1 MNNLQCSTII
11 FQGLRYN
18 YEHQIP
24 NIEHQNNLKTR
35 YEISLTIRVILLLVS
50 ITAAAFCIVSNRYT
64 LLIFVGLVIVFQI
77 LNFIQFINKTNTE
90 LSQFIEAVQYRDFSL
105 QFTEKNAPIS
115 VRQLRRAFN
124 QINAT
129 FKQLSSEREEQYQ
142 YLQKILELVDTGIL
156 SYDRE
161 GNVGWINE
169 AFKRM
174 MNVPYLRNIASLEK
188 RDVSVFQAIINL
200 ENGNSQLVRINH
212 KQVLLAKTTFLNEN
226 IETNLIAFQNVNEAI
241 EDTEA
246 QAYQKLLRVMTHEIM
261 NSVAPIASLAET
273 MEKTLRGRKGEKEEG
288 RRDLEEEGMRGE
300 REESLDAERLAD
312 ISLGISTIRK
322 RSENL
327 LKFADT
333 YRQLAKVS
341 MTSFSRFHIRDL
353 FEGVEILLE
362 NQIEQQ
368 KIEFDV
374 IIKDFELAI
383 EGDMVLIEQVLINLI
398 INAIDAVKNEPNPKI
413 TLSVFQNNQQQ
424 TIIEVRDNGVGM
436 SDELMDKIFVPFF
449 TSKPNGSGIG
459 LSLSKQIM
467 ALHKGTITVNSV
479 EKQGTSFR
487 LGF

>member
-1 MNNLQCSTII
+1 
-11 FQGLRYN
+11 
-18 YEHQIP
+18 
-24 NIEHQNNLKTR
+24 LKTR
-35 YEISLTIRVILLLVS
+35 YEISLTIRVILLLAS

-64 LLIFVGLVIVFQI
+64 LLIFVGLMIVFQI

-105 QFTEKNAPIS
+105 QFTEKNAPVS

-124 QINAT
+124 QINST

-156 SYDRE
+156 SYDQK

-174 MNVPYLRNIASLEK
+174 MNVPYLRNISSLEK
-188 RDVSVFQAIINL
+188 RDESVYQAIMSL
-200 ENGNSQLVRINH
+200 TNGDSQLVKINH
-212 KQVLLAKTTFLNEN
+212 KQVLLAKTTFLNED

-273 MEKTLRGRKGEKEEG
+273 METTLRGRKEIKETGGKDLGEKYQINF
-288 RRDLEEEGMRGE
+288 D
-300 REESLDAERLAD
+300 D

-341 MTSFSRFHIRDL
+341 MTSFSKFYIRDL

-362 NQIEQQ
+362 NQIEQ
-368 KIEFDV
+368 KNIEFDV
-374 IIKDFELAI
+374 IIKDFELMI

-398 INAIDAVKNEPNPKI
+398 INAIDAVKNQENPKI

>member
-1 MNNLQCSTII
+1 M
-11 FQGLRYN
+11 
-18 YEHQIP
+18 
-24 NIEHQNNLKTR
+24 
-35 YEISLTIRVILLLVS
+35 LLVS
-50 ITAAAFCIVSNRYT
+50 ITAAAFCIVSNKYS
-64 LLIFVGLVIVFQI
+64 LLIFVLLFLVFQI
-77 LNFIQFINKTNTE
+77 INFIQFINKTNIE

-105 QFTEKNAPIS
+105 QFTEKNAPVS

-156 SYDRE
+156 SYDKNGE
-161 GNVGWINE
+161 VGWINE
-169 AFKRM
+169 SFKRM
-174 MNVPYLRNIASLEK
+174 MNVPYIRNISSLEK
-188 RDVSVFQAIINL
+188 RDEYVYQAIINL
-200 ENGNSQLVRINH
+200 ANGENQLVKINH
-212 KQVLLAKTTFLNEN
+212 KQVLLAKTTFLNDDL
-226 IETNLIAFQNVNEAI
+226 ETNLIAFQNVNEAI

-273 MEKTLRGRKGEKEEG
+273 MEKTIVRRKEGKATKEKALDVEG
-288 RRDLEEEGMRGE
+288 LE
-300 REESLDAERLAD
+300 D
-312 ISLGISTIRK
+312 IVLGISTIRK

-341 MTSFSRFHIRDL
+341 LTSFSEFYVHDL

-362 NQIEQQ
+362 SQFEQQ
-368 KIEFDV
+368 NIDFNV
-374 IIKDFELAI
+374 VIKDFDLII

-398 INAIDAVKNEPNPKI
+398 INAIDAVKNQENPQI
-413 TLSVFQNNQQQ
+413 TLATHKNSDERVV
-424 TIIEVRDNGVGM
+424 IEVKDNGMGM
-436 SDELMDKIFVPFF
+436 SAELLDKIFVPFF

-467 ALHKGTITVNSV
+467 ALHKGNITVQSFEN
-479 EKQGTSFR
+479 KGTIFR
-487 LGF
+487 LVF

>member
-1 MNNLQCSTII
+1 M
-11 FQGLRYN
+11 
-18 YEHQIP
+18 
-24 NIEHQNNLKTR
+24 KTR
-35 YEISLTIRVILLLVS
+35 YEISLTIRVILLLTS

-64 LLIFVGLVIVFQI
+64 LLIFVGLMIVLQI

-105 QFTEKNAPIS
+105 QFTEKNAPVS

-156 SYDRE
+156 SYDQE

-174 MNVPYLRNIASLEK
+174 MNIPYLRNISSLEK
-188 RDVSVFQAIINL
+188 RDIAVYQVITGL
-200 ENGNSQLVRINH
+200 ENGNSQLVKINH

-273 MEKTLRGRKGEKEEG
+273 MERAVARRKEEK
-288 RRDLEEEGMRGE
+288 LKSGE
-300 REESLDAERLAD
+300 NDDEFDD

-333 YRQLAKVS
+333 YRQLAKIS
-341 MTSFSRFHIRDL
+341 MTSFSKFYIRDL

-362 NQIEQQ
+362 SRIEQQ
-368 KIEFDV
+368 NIEFDV
-374 IIKDFELAI
+374 IIKDFSLTI

-398 INAIDAVKNEPNPKI
+398 INAIDAVQHQSSPKI
-413 TLSVFQNNQQQ
+413 TISVFQNNQQQ
-424 TIIEVRDNGVGM
+424 VIIEVQDNGLGM

-467 ALHKGTITVNSV
+467 ALHKGTITVNSI
-479 EKQGTSFR
+479 ERQGTAFR
-487 LGF
+487 LAF

>member
-1 MNNLQCSTII
+1 
-11 FQGLRYN
+11 
-18 YEHQIP
+18 
-24 NIEHQNNLKTR
+24 LKTR
-35 YEISLTIRVILLLVS
+35 YEISLTIRVVLLLAS
-50 ITAAAFCIVSNRYT
+50 ITAAAYCIVSSKYS
-64 LLIFVGLVIVFQI
+64 LLVFAVFVLVFQI
-77 LNFIQFINKTNTE
+77 FDFVQFINKTNIE
-90 LSQFIEAVQYRDFSL
+90 LTQFIEAVQYRDFSL
-105 QFTEKNAPIS
+105 QFTEKNAPVS

-156 SYDRE
+156 SYNQTGE
-161 GNVGWINE
+161 VGWINE
-169 AFKRM
+169 SFKRM
-174 MNVPYLRNIASLEK
+174 LNVPYLRNISALEK
-188 RDVSVFQAIINL
+188 RENAVYQAIMSL
-200 ENGNSQLVRINH
+200 ENGGSQLVKINQ
-212 KQVLLAKTTFLNEN
+212 KQVLLAKTTFLNDE
-226 IETNLIAFQNVNEAI
+226 IETSLIAFQNVNEAI

-273 MEKTLRGRKGEKEEG
+273 MEKTLRGRKGGKEK
-288 RRDLEEEGMRGE
+288 GE
-300 REESLDAERLAD
+300 REEGEKELAENVLDSERLAD

-341 MTSFSRFHIRDL
+341 MTSFSEFYVRDL

-362 NQIEQQ
+362 NQLERHQ
-368 KIEFDV
+368 IEFDV
-374 IIKDFELAI
+374 VIKDFEMTI

-398 INAIDAVKNEPNPKI
+398 INAIDAVKEQNNPTI
-413 TLSVFQNNQQQ
+413 TLSVSLSSEERAV
-424 TIIEVRDNGVGM
+424 IEVRDNGVGM
-436 SDELMDKIFVPFF
+436 SAELMDKIFVPFF
-449 TSKPNGSGIG
+449 TSKANGSGIG

-467 ALHKGTITVNSV
+467 TLHKGTITVQSA
-479 EKQGTSFR
+479 EGKGTIFR

>member
-1 MNNLQCSTII
+1 M
-11 FQGLRYN
+11 
-18 YEHQIP
+18 
-24 NIEHQNNLKTR
+24 
-35 YEISLTIRVILLLVS
+35 
-50 ITAAAFCIVSNRYT
+50 
-64 LLIFVGLVIVFQI
+64 IVFQI

-105 QFTEKNAPIS
+105 KFTEKNAPVS
-115 VRQLRRAFN
+115 VRQFRRAFN

-156 SYDRE
+156 SYDQE

-174 MNVPYLRNIASLEK
+174 MNIPYLRNISSLEK
-188 RDVSVFQAIINL
+188 RDISVYQAIMSL
-200 ENGNSQLVRINH
+200 ENGDSQLVKIKH
-212 KQVLLAKTTFLNEN
+212 KQVLLAKTTFLNDD

-273 MEKTLRGRKGEKEEG
+273 MEGAVKKMKEGEKEKEAE
-288 RRDLEEEGMRGE
+288 LM
-300 REESLDAERLAD
+300 LDV
-312 ISLGISTIRK
+312 SLGISTIRK

-341 MTSFSRFHIRDL
+341 MTSFSKFYIRDL

-368 KIEFDV
+368 NIEFDI
-374 IIKDFELAI
+374 IIKDFELMI

-398 INAIDAVKNEPNPKI
+398 INAIDAVKNQEKPKI
-413 TLSVFQNNQQQ
+413 ALSVFQNNQKD

-467 ALHKGTITVNSV
+467 ALHKGNITVNSV

>member
-1 MNNLQCSTII
+1 M
-11 FQGLRYN
+11 
-18 YEHQIP
+18 
-24 NIEHQNNLKTR
+24 KTR
-35 YEISLTIRVILLLVS
+35 YEISLTIRVILLLAS

-64 LLIFVGLVIVFQI
+64 LLIFVGLTIFFQI

-105 QFTEKNAPIS
+105 QFTEKNAPVS

-124 QINAT
+124 QINTT

-156 SYDRE
+156 SYDQE

-174 MNVPYLRNIASLEK
+174 MNIPYLRNISSLEK
-188 RDVSVFQAIINL
+188 RDMSVYQAIISL
-200 ENGNSQLVRINH
+200 KNGDNQLVKINH
-212 KQVLLAKTTFLNEN
+212 KQVLLAKTTFLNKN

-273 MEKTLRGRKGEKEEG
+273 MERAIARRKGGKEIGEKGFGGKNEDEF
-288 RRDLEEEGMRGE
+288 D
-300 REESLDAERLAD
+300 D

-341 MTSFSRFHIRDL
+341 LTSFSKFYIRDL

-362 NQIEQQ
+362 HQIEQQ
-368 KIEFDV
+368 NIEFDV
-374 IIKDFELAI
+374 VIKKIELMI

-398 INAIDAVKNEPNPKI
+398 INAIDAVTNQQNPKI
-413 TLSVFQNNQQQ
+413 TLSVFQNNHQQV
-424 TIIEVRDNGVGM
+424 IIEVRDNGVGM
-436 SDELMDKIFVPFF
+436 SDELIDKIFIPFF
-449 TSKPNGSGIG
+449 TSKTNGSGIG

-479 EKQGTSFR
+479 EKQGTAFR
-487 LGF
+487 LVF

>member
-1 MNNLQCSTII
+1 
-11 FQGLRYN
+11 
-18 YEHQIP
+18 
-24 NIEHQNNLKTR
+24 LKTR
-35 YEISLTIRVILLLVS
+35 YEISLTIRVILLLAS
-50 ITAAAFCIVSNRYT
+50 ITAAAFCIVEHRYT
-64 LLIFVGLVIVFQI
+64 LLIFIGLILVFQI

-105 QFTEKNAPIS
+105 QFTEKNAPVS

-156 SYDRE
+156 SYDKE
-161 GNVGWINE
+161 GEVGWINE

-174 MNVPYLRNIASLEK
+174 MDVPYLRNISSLEK
-188 RDVSVFQAIINL
+188 RDESVYQAIMSL
-200 ENGNSQLVRINH
+200 KNGDSQLVKINH
-212 KQVLLAKTTFLNEN
+212 KQVLLAKTTFLNED

-273 MEKTLRGRKGEKEEG
+273 MEGAIARRKGIEGRKGGKEMG
-288 RRDLEEEGMRGE
+288 GKLRGGDKE
-300 REESLDAERLAD
+300 NDDEFDD

-341 MTSFSRFHIRDL
+341 MTSFSKFYVRDL

-362 NQIEQQ
+362 NQIEQ
-368 KIEFDV
+368 KNIEFDV
-374 IIKDFELAI
+374 VIKDFELKI

-398 INAIDAVKNEPNPKI
+398 INAIDAVKAQQKPVI
-413 TLSVFQNNQQQ
+413 TLSVFCNNQEQI
-424 TIIEVRDNGVGM
+424 IIEVRDNGVGM
-436 SDELMDKIFVPFF
+436 SDELLDKIFVPFF
-449 TSKPNGSGIG
+449 TSKVNGSGIG

-467 ALHKGTITVNSV
+467 ALHKGAITVNSV
-479 EKQGTSFR
+479 EGKGTAFR
-487 LGF
+487 LTF

>member
-1 MNNLQCSTII
+1 
-11 FQGLRYN
+11 
-18 YEHQIP
+18 
-24 NIEHQNNLKTR
+24 LKTR
-35 YEISLTIRVILLLVS
+35 YEISLTIRVILLLAS
-50 ITAAAFCIVSNRYT
+50 ITVAAFCIVSNRYT
-64 LLIFVGLVIVFQI
+64 LLIFVGLMIVFQI

-105 QFTEKNAPIS
+105 QFTEKNAPVS

-124 QINAT
+124 QINST

-156 SYDRE
+156 SYDQE

-174 MNVPYLRNIASLEK
+174 MNVPYLRNISSLEK
-188 RDVSVFQAIINL
+188 RDESVYQAIMSL
-200 ENGNSQLVRINH
+200 TNGDSQLVKINH
-212 KQVLLAKTTFLNEN
+212 KQVLLAKTTFLNDD

-273 MEKTLRGRKGEKEEG
+273 MEGAIARRKGKMEAGGKEMG
-288 RRDLEEEGMRGE
+288 GKMTDGE
-300 REESLDAERLAD
+300 RENDDDFED

-341 MTSFSRFHIRDL
+341 MTSFSKFYVRDL

-362 NQIEQQ
+362 NQIEQ
-368 KIEFDV
+368 KNIEFDV
-374 IIKDFELAI
+374 IIKDFELMI

-398 INAIDAVKNEPNPKI
+398 INAIDAVKNHQNPKI

-467 ALHKGTITVNSV
+467 ALHKGTITVNSA
-479 EKQGTSFR
+479 EKQGTAFR

>member
-1 MNNLQCSTII
+1 
-11 FQGLRYN
+11 
-18 YEHQIP
+18 
-24 NIEHQNNLKTR
+24 LKTR
-35 YEISLTIRVILLLVS
+35 YEISLTIRVILLLAS

-64 LLIFVGLVIVFQI
+64 LLIFVGLMIVFQI

-105 QFTEKNAPIS
+105 QFTEKNAPVS

-124 QINAT
+124 QINST

-156 SYDRE
+156 SYDQK

-174 MNVPYLRNIASLEK
+174 MNVPYLRNISSLEK
-188 RDVSVFQAIINL
+188 RDESVYQAIMSL
-200 ENGNSQLVRINH
+200 TNGDSQLVKINH
-212 KQVLLAKTTFLNEN
+212 KQVLLAKTTFLNED

-273 MEKTLRGRKGEKEEG
+273 METTLRGRKEIKEMGGKDLGEKYQINF
-288 RRDLEEEGMRGE
+288 D
-300 REESLDAERLAD
+300 D

-341 MTSFSRFHIRDL
+341 MTSFSKFYIRDL

-362 NQIEQQ
+362 NQIEQ
-368 KIEFDV
+368 KNIEFDV
-374 IIKDFELAI
+374 IIKDFELMI

-398 INAIDAVKNEPNPKI
+398 INAIDAVKNQENPKI

>member
-1 MNNLQCSTII
+1 
-11 FQGLRYN
+11 
-18 YEHQIP
+18 
-24 NIEHQNNLKTR
+24 LKTR
-35 YEISLTIRVILLLVS
+35 YEISLTIRVILLLAS
-50 ITAAAFCIVSNRYT
+50 ITAAAFCIVEHRYT
-64 LLIFVGLVIVFQI
+64 LLIFIGLILVFQI

-105 QFTEKNAPIS
+105 QFTEKNAPVS

-156 SYDRE
+156 SYDKE
-161 GNVGWINE
+161 GEVGWINE

-174 MNVPYLRNIASLEK
+174 MNVPYLRNISSLEK
-188 RDVSVFQAIINL
+188 RDESVYQAIMSL
-200 ENGNSQLVRINH
+200 KNGDSQLVKINH
-212 KQVLLAKTTFLNEN
+212 KQVLLAKTTFLNED

-273 MEKTLRGRKGEKEEG
+273 MEGAIARRKGKMETGGKEFG
-288 RRDLEEEGMRGE
+288 GKSD
-300 REESLDAERLAD
+300 DDFDD

-341 MTSFSRFHIRDL
+341 MTSFSKFYVRDL

-362 NQIEQQ
+362 NQIEQ
-368 KIEFDV
+368 KNIEFDV
-374 IIKDFELAI
+374 VIKDFELKI

-398 INAIDAVKNEPNPKI
+398 INAIDAVKTQQKPVI
-413 TLSVFQNNQQQ
+413 TLSVFCNSQEQI
-424 TIIEVRDNGVGM
+424 IIEVRDNGVGM
-436 SDELMDKIFVPFF
+436 SDELLDKIFVPFF
-449 TSKPNGSGIG
+449 TSKVNGSGIG

-467 ALHKGTITVNSV
+467 ALHKGAITVNSV
-479 EKQGTSFR
+479 EGRGTAFR
-487 LGF
+487 LIF

>member
-1 MNNLQCSTII
+1 M
-11 FQGLRYN
+11 
-18 YEHQIP
+18 
-24 NIEHQNNLKTR
+24 KTR
-35 YEISLTIRVILLLVS
+35 YEISLTIRVILLLTS

-64 LLIFVGLVIVFQI
+64 LLIFVGLMIVLQI

-105 QFTEKNAPIS
+105 QFTEKNAPVS

-156 SYDRE
+156 SYDQE

-174 MNVPYLRNIASLEK
+174 MNIPYLRNISSLEK
-188 RDVSVFQAIINL
+188 RDIAVYQVITGL
-200 ENGNSQLVRINH
+200 ENGNSQLVKINH

-273 MEKTLRGRKGEKEEG
+273 MERAVARRKEEK
-288 RRDLEEEGMRGE
+288 LKSGE
-300 REESLDAERLAD
+300 NDDEFDD

-327 LKFADT
+327 LKFADA

-341 MTSFSRFHIRDL
+341 LTSFSKFYIRDL

-362 NQIEQQ
+362 SRIEQQ
-368 KIEFDV
+368 NIEFDV
-374 IIKDFELAI
+374 IIKDFSLTI

-398 INAIDAVKNEPNPKI
+398 INAIDAVQHQSSPEI
-413 TLSVFQNNQQQ
+413 TISVFQNNQQQ
-424 TIIEVRDNGVGM
+424 VIIEVRDNGVGM

-467 ALHKGTITVNSV
+467 ALHKGTITVNSI
-479 EKQGTSFR
+479 ERQGTAFR
-487 LGF
+487 LAF

>member
-1 MNNLQCSTII
+1 MI
-11 FQGLRYN
+11 F
-18 YEHQIP
+18 EMM
-24 NIEHQNNLKTR
+24 KTR
-35 YEISLTIRVILLLVS
+35 YEISLTIRVILLLAS

-64 LLIFVGLVIVFQI
+64 LLIFVGLIIFFQI

-105 QFTEKNAPIS
+105 QFTEKNAPVS

-124 QINAT
+124 QINTT

-156 SYDRE
+156 SYDQE

-174 MNVPYLRNIASLEK
+174 MNIPYLRNISSLEK
-188 RDVSVFQAIINL
+188 RDISVYQAIKNL
-200 ENGNSQLVRINH
+200 KNGDNQLVKINH

-273 MEKTLRGRKGEKEEG
+273 MERAIARRKGGKEIGEKGFGGKNEDEF
-288 RRDLEEEGMRGE
+288 D
-300 REESLDAERLAD
+300 D

-341 MTSFSRFHIRDL
+341 LTSFSKFYIRDL

-362 NQIEQQ
+362 HQIEQQ
-368 KIEFDV
+368 NIEFDV
-374 IIKDFELAI
+374 VIKKIELMI

-398 INAIDAVKNEPNPKI
+398 INAIDAVTNQQNPKI
-413 TLSVFQNNQQQ
+413 TLSVFQNNHQQV
-424 TIIEVRDNGVGM
+424 IIEVRDNGVGM
-436 SDELMDKIFVPFF
+436 SDELIDKIFIPFF
-449 TSKPNGSGIG
+449 TSKTNGSGIG

-479 EKQGTSFR
+479 EKQGTAFR
-487 LGF
+487 LVF

>member
-1 MNNLQCSTII
+1 M
-11 FQGLRYN
+11 
-18 YEHQIP
+18 
-24 NIEHQNNLKTR
+24 KTR
-35 YEISLTIRVILLLVS
+35 YEISLTIRVILLLAS

-64 LLIFVGLVIVFQI
+64 LLIFVGLMIVFQI

-156 SYDRE
+156 SYDQE

-174 MNVPYLRNIASLEK
+174 MNVPYLRNISALEK
-188 RDVSVFQAIINL
+188 RDVSVYQAITNL
-200 ENGNSQLVRINH
+200 ENAASQLVKINH
-212 KQVLLAKTTFLNEN
+212 KQVLLAKTTFLNEG

-273 MEKTLRGRKGEKEEG
+273 MEGAIARRKGKMETGRKEFG
-288 RRDLEEEGMRGE
+288 REND
-300 REESLDAERLAD
+300 DDFDD

-341 MTSFSRFHIRDL
+341 MTSFSEFYVRDL

-362 NQIEQQ
+362 NQIEQ
-368 KIEFDV
+368 KNIEFDV
-374 IIKDFELAI
+374 IIKDFELMI

-398 INAIDAVKNEPNPKI
+398 INAIDAVQHQQNPKI
-413 TLSVFQNNQQQ
+413 ILSVFQNNQPQ

-436 SDELMDKIFVPFF
+436 SEELMDKIFVPFF

-467 ALHKGTITVNSV
+467 ALHKGSITVNSV
-479 EKQGTSFR
+479 EKQGTAFR

>member
-1 MNNLQCSTII
+1 M
-11 FQGLRYN
+11 
-18 YEHQIP
+18 
-24 NIEHQNNLKTR
+24 KTR
-35 YEISLTIRVILLLVS
+35 YEISLTIRVILLLAS

-64 LLIFVGLVIVFQI
+64 LLIFVGLMIVLQI

-105 QFTEKNAPIS
+105 QFTEKNAPVS

-156 SYDRE
+156 SYDQE

-174 MNVPYLRNIASLEK
+174 MNIPYLRNISSLEK
-188 RDVSVFQAIINL
+188 RDIAVYQVITGL
-200 ENGNSQLVRINH
+200 ENGNSQLVKINH

-273 MEKTLRGRKGEKEEG
+273 MERAVARRKEEK
-288 RRDLEEEGMRGE
+288 LKSGE
-300 REESLDAERLAD
+300 NDDEFDD

-333 YRQLAKVS
+333 YRQLAKIS
-341 MTSFSRFHIRDL
+341 MTSFSKFYIRDL

-368 KIEFDV
+368 NIEFDV
-374 IIKDFELAI
+374 IIKDFELTI

-398 INAIDAVKNEPNPKI
+398 INAIDAVQHQSSPKI
-413 TLSVFQNNQQQ
+413 TISVFQNNQQQ
-424 TIIEVRDNGVGM
+424 VIIEVQDNGLGM

-467 ALHKGTITVNSV
+467 ALHKGTITVNSI
-479 EKQGTSFR
+479 ERQGTAFR
-487 LGF
+487 LAF

>member
-1 MNNLQCSTII
+1 M
-11 FQGLRYN
+11 
-18 YEHQIP
+18 
-24 NIEHQNNLKTR
+24 KTR
-35 YEISLTIRVILLLVS
+35 YEISLTIRVILLLAS

-64 LLIFVGLVIVFQI
+64 LLIFVGLMIVFQI

-105 QFTEKNAPIS
+105 QFTEKNAPVS

-124 QINAT
+124 QINST

-156 SYDRE
+156 SYDQE

-174 MNVPYLRNIASLEK
+174 MNVPYLRNISSLEK
-188 RDVSVFQAIINL
+188 RDVSVYQAIMNL
-200 ENGNSQLVRINH
+200 KNGDSQLVKINH

-273 MEKTLRGRKGEKEEG
+273 MEGAIARKKGKMETGGKEFGGKSDDE
-288 RRDLEEEGMRGE
+288 LE
-300 REESLDAERLAD
+300 D

-341 MTSFSRFHIRDL
+341 MTSFSKFYIRDL

-362 NQIEQQ
+362 NQIEQ
-368 KIEFDV
+368 KNIEFDV
-374 IIKDFELAI
+374 IIKDFELMI
-383 EGDMVLIEQVLINLI
+383 EGDIVLIEQVLINLI
-398 INAIDAVKNEPNPKI
+398 INAIDAVRNHSNPKI

-424 TIIEVRDNGVGM
+424 VIIEVLDNGVGM
-436 SDELMDKIFVPFF
+436 SEELMDKIFVPFF

-479 EKQGTSFR
+479 EKQGTAFR

>member
-1 MNNLQCSTII
+1 M
-11 FQGLRYN
+11 
-18 YEHQIP
+18 
-24 NIEHQNNLKTR
+24 KTR
-35 YEISLTIRVILLLVS
+35 YEISLTIRVILLLAS

-64 LLIFVGLVIVFQI
+64 LLIFVGLMIIFQI

-105 QFTEKNAPIS
+105 QFTEKNAPVS

-156 SYDRE
+156 SYDQE

-169 AFKRM
+169 AFKCM
-174 MNVPYLRNIASLEK
+174 MNVPYLRNISALEK
-188 RDVSVFQAIINL
+188 RDVSVYQAIMNL
-200 ENGNSQLVRINH
+200 ENAASQLVKINH
-212 KQVLLAKTTFLNEN
+212 KQVLLAKTTFLNEG

-273 MEKTLRGRKGEKEEG
+273 MEKTLLKEERKKGEKEEG
-288 RRDLEEEGMRGE
+288 LSTVKDSEYLT
-300 REESLDAERLAD
+300 D

-341 MTSFSRFHIRDL
+341 MTSFSKFYVRDL

-362 NQIEQQ
+362 NQIEQ
-368 KIEFDV
+368 KNIEFDV
-374 IIKDFELAI
+374 IIKDFELMI

-398 INAIDAVKNEPNPKI
+398 INAIDAVQHQQNPKI
-413 TLSVFQNNQQQ
+413 TISVFQNNQQQ
-424 TIIEVRDNGVGM
+424 TIIEVRDNGMGM
-436 SDELMDKIFVPFF
+436 SAELMDKIFVPFF

-467 ALHKGTITVNSV
+467 ALHKGSITVNSV

>member
-1 MNNLQCSTII
+1 M
-11 FQGLRYN
+11 
-18 YEHQIP
+18 
-24 NIEHQNNLKTR
+24 
-35 YEISLTIRVILLLVS
+35 
-50 ITAAAFCIVSNRYT
+50 
-64 LLIFVGLVIVFQI
+64 
-77 LNFIQFINKTNTE
+77 QFINKTNIE

-105 QFTEKNAPIS
+105 QFTEKNAPVS

-156 SYDRE
+156 SYNQNGE
-161 GNVGWINE
+161 VGWINE
-169 AFKRM
+169 SFKKM
-174 MNVPYLRNIASLEK
+174 MNVPYLRNISSLEK
-188 RDVSVFQAIINL
+188 RENAVYQVIMSL
-200 ENGNSQLVRINH
+200 ENGDSQLVKINQ
-212 KQVLLAKTTFLNEN
+212 KQVLLAKTTFLNDG
-226 IETNLIAFQNVNEAI
+226 IETSLVAFQNVNEAI

-273 MEKTLRGRKGEKEEG
+273 MEKTLLRRKGGKKEG
-288 RRDLEEEGMRGE
+288 RQDFEEMD
-300 REESLDAERLAD
+300 LDAESLAD
-312 ISLGISTIRK
+312 ITLGISTIRK

-341 MTSFSRFHIRDL
+341 MTSFSEFHVRDL

-362 NQIEQQ
+362 NQLERSN
-368 KIEFDV
+368 IEFDV
-374 IIKDFELAI
+374 VIKDFNMTI

-398 INAIDAVKNEPNPKI
+398 INAIDAVQPQPNPTV
-413 TLSVFQNNQQQ
+413 TLSAFINQEKRAV
-424 TIIEVRDNGVGM
+424 IEVQDNGVGM
-436 SDELMDKIFVPFF
+436 SAELLDKIFVPFF
-449 TSKPNGSGIG
+449 TSKANGSGIG

-467 ALHKGTITVNSV
+467 TLHKGTITVNSS
-479 EKQGTSFR
+479 EGKGTIFR

>member
-1 MNNLQCSTII
+1 M
-11 FQGLRYN
+11 
-18 YEHQIP
+18 
-24 NIEHQNNLKTR
+24 KTR
-35 YEISLTIRVILLLVS
+35 YEISLTIRVILLLAS
-50 ITAAAFCIVSNRYT
+50 ITAAAFCIVSGRYT
-64 LLIFVGLVIVFQI
+64 LLIFVGLMIVFQI

-105 QFTEKNAPIS
+105 QFTEKNAPVS

-156 SYDRE
+156 SYDQE

-174 MNVPYLRNIASLEK
+174 MNIPYLRNISSLEK
-188 RDVSVFQAIINL
+188 RDMSVYQAIMSL
-200 ENGNSQLVRINH
+200 ENGNSQLVKINH

-273 MEKTLRGRKGEKEEG
+273 MERAIARRKGEKET
-288 RRDLEEEGMRGE
+288 GE
-300 REESLDAERLAD
+300 KLKKGEKENEDEFED

-341 MTSFSRFHIRDL
+341 LTSFSKFYIRDL

-368 KIEFDV
+368 NIEFNVV
-374 IIKDFELAI
+374 IKEFELMI
-383 EGDMVLIEQVLINLI
+383 DGDMALIEQVLINLI
-398 INAIDAVKNEPNPKI
+398 INAIDAVKNQQNPKI
-413 TLSVFQNNQQQ
+413 TLSVFQNNHQQV
-424 TIIEVRDNGVGM
+424 IIEVRDNGVGM
-436 SDELMDKIFVPFF
+436 SDELIDKIFIPFF
-449 TSKPNGSGIG
+449 TSKTNGSGIG

>member
-1 MNNLQCSTII
+1 M
-11 FQGLRYN
+11 
-18 YEHQIP
+18 
-24 NIEHQNNLKTR
+24 KTR
-35 YEISLTIRVILLLVS
+35 YEISLTIRVILLLAS

-64 LLIFVGLVIVFQI
+64 LLVFVGLMIVFQI

-105 QFTEKNAPIS
+105 QFTEKNAPVS

-156 SYDRE
+156 SYDQE

-174 MNVPYLRNIASLEK
+174 MNVPYLRNISSLEK
-188 RDVSVFQAIINL
+188 RDMSVYQAVMSL
-200 ENGNSQLVRINH
+200 ENGDSQLVKINH
-212 KQVLLAKTTFLNEN
+212 KQILLAKTTFLNEN

-273 MEKTLRGRKGEKEEG
+273 METTLRGRKEIRETGEK
-288 RRDLEEEGMRGE
+288 DLE
-300 REESLDAERLAD
+300 DKYQINFDD

-341 MTSFSRFHIRDL
+341 MTSFSKFYIRDL

-362 NQIEQQ
+362 NQIEQ
-368 KIEFDV
+368 KNIEFNV
-374 IIKDFELAI
+374 IIKDFELMI
-383 EGDMVLIEQVLINLI
+383 EGDMILIEQVLINLV
-398 INAIDAVKNEPNPKI
+398 INAIDAVQHQSNPKI
-413 TLSVFQNNQQQ
+413 TLSVFQNSQQQ
-424 TIIEVRDNGVGM
+424 IIIEIRDNGMGM

-479 EKQGTSFR
+479 EKQGTAFQLR
-487 LGF
+487 F

>member
-1 MNNLQCSTII
+1 M
-11 FQGLRYN
+11 
-18 YEHQIP
+18 
-24 NIEHQNNLKTR
+24 KTR
-35 YEISLTIRVILLLVS
+35 YEISLTIRVILLLAS

-64 LLIFVGLVIVFQI
+64 LLIFVGLIIVFQI

-105 QFTEKNAPIS
+105 QFTEKNAPVS

-124 QINAT
+124 QINST

-156 SYDRE
+156 SYDQN
-161 GNVGWINE
+161 GDVGWINE
-169 AFKRM
+169 AFKNM
-174 MNVPYLRNIASLEK
+174 MNVPYLRNISSLEK
-188 RDVSVFQAIINL
+188 REESVYQAIMNL
-200 ENGNSQLVRINH
+200 KNGDSQLVKINH

-273 MEKTLRGRKGEKEEG
+273 METTLRGRKEIKETG
-288 RRDLEEEGMRGE
+288 GKDLG
-300 REESLDAERLAD
+300 DKYQINFDD

-341 MTSFSRFHIRDL
+341 MTSFSKFYIRDL

-362 NQIEQQ
+362 NQIEQ
-368 KIEFDV
+368 KNIEFDV
-374 IIKDFELAI
+374 IIKDFELMI

-398 INAIDAVKNEPNPKI
+398 INAIDAVQHQPNPKI

-424 TIIEVRDNGVGM
+424 VIIEVRDNGVGM

>member
-1 MNNLQCSTII
+1 
-11 FQGLRYN
+11 
-18 YEHQIP
+18 
-24 NIEHQNNLKTR
+24 LKIR
-35 YEISLTIRVILLLVS
+35 YEISLTIRVILLLAS

-64 LLIFVGLVIVFQI
+64 LLIFVGLMIVFQI

-105 QFTEKNAPIS
+105 QFTEKNAPVS

-156 SYDRE
+156 SYDQE

-174 MNVPYLRNIASLEK
+174 MNVPYLRNISSLEK
-188 RDVSVFQAIINL
+188 RDMSVYQAIMSL
-200 ENGNSQLVRINH
+200 ENGDSQLVKINH
-212 KQVLLAKTTFLNEN
+212 KQVLLAKTTFLNED

-273 MEKTLRGRKGEKEEG
+273 MESAIARRKGIERRNGGREIGGKIKNGEKENDDEF
-288 RRDLEEEGMRGE
+288 D
-300 REESLDAERLAD
+300 D

-341 MTSFSRFHIRDL
+341 MTSFSKFYIRDL

-368 KIEFDV
+368 NIEFDV
-374 IIKDFELAI
+374 IIKDFELMI

-398 INAIDAVKNEPNPKI
+398 INAIDAVKNQENPKI

-467 ALHKGTITVNSV
+467 ALHKGTMTVNSV

>member
-1 MNNLQCSTII
+1 M
-11 FQGLRYN
+11 
-18 YEHQIP
+18 
-24 NIEHQNNLKTR
+24 KTR
-35 YEISLTIRVILLLVS
+35 YEISLTIRVILLLAS

-64 LLIFVGLVIVFQI
+64 LLIFVGLMIVFQI

-105 QFTEKNAPIS
+105 QFTEKNAPVS

-129 FKQLSSEREEQYQ
+129 FKQLSFEREEQYQ

-156 SYDRE
+156 SYDQE

-174 MNVPYLRNIASLEK
+174 INIPYLRNISSLEK
-188 RDVSVFQAIINL
+188 RDMSVYQAIMSL
-200 ENGNSQLVRINH
+200 ENGNSQLVKINH

-273 MEKTLRGRKGEKEEG
+273 MESAIARKKAGREMGEKGFGGKNEDEF
-288 RRDLEEEGMRGE
+288 D
-300 REESLDAERLAD
+300 D

-341 MTSFSRFHIRDL
+341 LTSFSKFYIRDL

-368 KIEFDV
+368 NIEFDV
-374 IIKDFELAI
+374 IIKEFELMI
-383 EGDMVLIEQVLINLI
+383 EGDMALIEQVLINLI
-398 INAIDAVKNEPNPKI
+398 INAIDAVKNQQNPKI
-413 TLSVFQNNQQQ
+413 TLSVFQNNHQQV
-424 TIIEVRDNGVGM
+424 IIEVRDNGIGM
-436 SDELMDKIFVPFF
+436 SDELIDKIFVPFF

>member
-1 MNNLQCSTII
+1 M
-11 FQGLRYN
+11 
-18 YEHQIP
+18 
-24 NIEHQNNLKTR
+24 KTR
-35 YEISLTIRVILLLVS
+35 YEISLTIRVILLLAS

-64 LLIFVGLVIVFQI
+64 LLVFAGLIIVFQI

-105 QFTEKNAPIS
+105 QFTEKNAPVS

-156 SYDRE
+156 SYDQE

-174 MNVPYLRNIASLEK
+174 MNVPYLRNISSLEK
-188 RDVSVFQAIINL
+188 RDMSVYQAVMSL
-200 ENGNSQLVRINH
+200 ENGDSQLVKINH
-212 KQVLLAKTTFLNEN
+212 KQILLAKTTFLNEN

-273 MEKTLRGRKGEKEEG
+273 METTLRGRKEIRETGEK
-288 RRDLEEEGMRGE
+288 DLE
-300 REESLDAERLAD
+300 DKYQINFDD

-341 MTSFSRFHIRDL
+341 MTSFSKFYIRDL

-362 NQIEQQ
+362 NQIEQ
-368 KIEFDV
+368 KNIEFNV
-374 IIKDFELAI
+374 IIKDFELMI
-383 EGDMVLIEQVLINLI
+383 EGDMILIEQVLINLV
-398 INAIDAVKNEPNPKI
+398 INAIDAVQHQSNPKI
-413 TLSVFQNNQQQ
+413 TLSVFQKNQQQ
-424 TIIEVRDNGVGM
+424 IIIEIRDNGMGM

-479 EKQGTSFR
+479 EKQGAAFQLR
-487 LGF
+487 F

>member
-1 MNNLQCSTII
+1 MN
-11 FQGLRYN
+11 
-18 YEHQIP
+18 
-24 NIEHQNNLKTR
+24 TR
-35 YEISLTIRVILLLVS
+35 YEISLTIRVVLLLAS
-50 ITAAAFCIVSNRYT
+50 ITAAAFCIVSAKYS
-64 LLIFVGLVIVFQI
+64 LLVFAILLLVFQI
-77 LNFIQFINKTNTE
+77 FNFVQFINKTNIE
-90 LSQFIEAVQYRDFSL
+90 LTQFIEAVRYRDFSL
-105 QFTEKNAPIS
+105 QFTEKNAPVS

-156 SYDRE
+156 SYNQE
-161 GNVGWINE
+161 GEVGWINE
-169 AFKRM
+169 SFKRM
-174 MNVPYLRNIASLEK
+174 MNVPYLRTISSLEK
-188 RDVSVFQAIINL
+188 RDVVVYQAIMSL
-200 ENGNSQLVRINH
+200 KNGDSQLVKINQ

-241 EDTEA
+241 EDTEV

-273 MEKTLRGRKGEKEEG
+273 MEKAVARRRAESEKGE
-288 RRDLEEEGMRGE
+288 RREDEFE
-300 REESLDAERLAD
+300 D

-341 MTSFSRFHIRDL
+341 ITSFSEFFVYDL

-362 NQIEQQ
+362 NQIEQ
-368 KIEFDV
+368 KNIEFDV
-374 IIKDFELAI
+374 LIKDFELTI

-398 INAIDAVKNEPNPKI
+398 INAIDAVKNQENPKI
-413 TLSVFQNNQQQ
+413 TLATYRGQDERAV
-424 TIIEVRDNGVGM
+424 IEVQDNGAGM
-436 SDELMDKIFVPFF
+436 SPDLMDKIFVPFF
-449 TSKPNGSGIG
+449 TSKANGSGIG

-467 ALHKGTITVNSV
+467 TLHKGTIAVHSEEGVGTV
-479 EKQGTSFR
+479 FR

>member
-1 MNNLQCSTII
+1 M
-11 FQGLRYN
+11 
-18 YEHQIP
+18 
-24 NIEHQNNLKTR
+24 KTR
-35 YEISLTIRVILLLVS
+35 YEISLTIRVILLLAS

-64 LLIFVGLVIVFQI
+64 LLIFVGLIIFFQI

-105 QFTEKNAPIS
+105 QFTEKNAPVS

-156 SYDRE
+156 SYDQE

-174 MNVPYLRNIASLEK
+174 MNIPYLRNISSLEK
-188 RDVSVFQAIINL
+188 RDMYVYQAIMSL
-200 ENGNSQLVRINH
+200 ENGNSQLVKINH

-273 MEKTLRGRKGEKEEG
+273 MEKNLRRRKGGKELGGKNE
-288 RRDLEEEGMRGE
+288 DEF
-300 REESLDAERLAD
+300 DD

-341 MTSFSRFHIRDL
+341 LTSFSKFYIRDL

-368 KIEFDV
+368 NIEFDV
-374 IIKDFELAI
+374 IIKDFSLMI
-383 EGDMVLIEQVLINLI
+383 EGDMALVEQVLINLI
-398 INAIDAVKNEPNPKI
+398 INAIDAVQHQQNPKI

-424 TIIEVRDNGVGM
+424 VIIEVQDNGLGM
-436 SDELMDKIFVPFF
+436 SYELIDKIFVPFF

-479 EKQGTSFR
+479 ERQGTAFR
-487 LGF
+487 LVF

>member
-1 MNNLQCSTII
+1 M
-11 FQGLRYN
+11 
-18 YEHQIP
+18 
-24 NIEHQNNLKTR
+24 
-35 YEISLTIRVILLLVS
+35 
-50 ITAAAFCIVSNRYT
+50 
-64 LLIFVGLVIVFQI
+64 IVFQI

-105 QFTEKNAPIS
+105 QFTEKNAPVS

-124 QINAT
+124 QINST

-156 SYDRE
+156 SYDQE

-174 MNVPYLRNIASLEK
+174 MNVPYLRNISSLEK
-188 RDVSVFQAIINL
+188 RDTSVYQAIMSL
-200 ENGNSQLVRINH
+200 ENGDSQLVKINH
-212 KQVLLAKTTFLNEN
+212 KQVLLAKTTFLNED

-273 MEKTLRGRKGEKEEG
+273 MEGAIARRKGKMETGGKEFQG
-288 RRDLEEEGMRGE
+288 KYD
-300 REESLDAERLAD
+300 DDFDD

-341 MTSFSRFHIRDL
+341 MTSFSKFYIRDL

-368 KIEFDV
+368 NIEFDV
-374 IIKDFELAI
+374 IIKDFDLMI

-398 INAIDAVKNEPNPKI
+398 INAIDAVKSQENPEI

-479 EKQGTSFR
+479 EKQGTAFR

>member
-1 MNNLQCSTII
+1 M
-11 FQGLRYN
+11 
-18 YEHQIP
+18 
-24 NIEHQNNLKTR
+24 KTR
-35 YEISLTIRVILLLVS
+35 YEISLTIRVILLLAS

-64 LLIFVGLVIVFQI
+64 LLIFVGLMIVFQI

-105 QFTEKNAPIS
+105 QFTEKNAPVS

-156 SYDRE
+156 SYDQE

-174 MNVPYLRNIASLEK
+174 MNVPYLRNISSLEK
-188 RDVSVFQAIINL
+188 RDMSVYQAIMSL
-200 ENGNSQLVRINH
+200 ENGNSQLVKINH
-212 KQVLLAKTTFLNEN
+212 KQVLLAKTTFLNDD

-273 MEKTLRGRKGEKEEG
+273 MESAIARKKGKIETEVKEFGGKNDDEF
-288 RRDLEEEGMRGE
+288 D
-300 REESLDAERLAD
+300 D

-341 MTSFSRFHIRDL
+341 MTSFSKFYIRDL

-368 KIEFDV
+368 NIEFDV
-374 IIKDFELAI
+374 IIKDFELMI

-398 INAIDAVKNEPNPKI
+398 INAIDAVKSQQSPKI
-413 TLSVFQNNQQQ
+413 MLSVFQNNQQQ

>member
-1 MNNLQCSTII
+1 M
-11 FQGLRYN
+11 
-18 YEHQIP
+18 
-24 NIEHQNNLKTR
+24 KTR
-35 YEISLTIRVILLLVS
+35 YEISLTVRVILLLVS
-50 ITAAAFCIVSNRYT
+50 ITTGAFCIVGNRYT
-64 LLIFVGLVIVFQI
+64 LLIFVSLLVVFQI

-105 QFTEKNAPIS
+105 QFTEKNAPVS

-156 SYDRE
+156 SYDKE

-169 AFKRM
+169 AFKKM
-174 MNVPYLRNIASLEK
+174 MDVPYLRNIASLEK
-188 RDVSVFQAIINL
+188 RDMAVYQAIMSL
-200 ENGNSQLVRINH
+200 ENGNSQLVKINN

-273 MEKTLRGRKGEKEEG
+273 MEKTVARKKGEKETGNKSENN
-288 RRDLEEEGMRGE
+288 D
-300 REESLDAERLAD
+300 DFDD

-327 LKFADT
+327 MKFADT

-341 MTSFSRFHIRDL
+341 MTSFSKFYIRDL

-362 NQIEQQ
+362 SQIEQ
-368 KIEFDV
+368 KNIEFDV
-374 IIKDFELAI
+374 IIKDFELMI
-383 EGDMVLIEQVLINLI
+383 EGDMVLVEQVLINLI
-398 INAIDAVKNEPNPKI
+398 INAIDAVQHQLKPKI
-413 TLSVFQNNQQQ
+413 TLSVFQQNQQNV
-424 TIIEVRDNGVGM
+424 IEVRDNGVGM

-479 EKQGTSFR
+479 EKQGTAFR